1 MLHRRRIQ
9 IVLDG
14 SPKWMTDKIFQRL
27 CDVQN
32 YSSRTPQ
39 GEVLKYVCNP
49 ESCPRSMIHTVWCKP
64 YPPPSL
70 RGCSNLEQ
78 VINDILLWIYQ
89 HVSWW
94 TSRSMKL
101 WSIQL
106 FGCDHYIHTVAIETC
121 TTAGYANKC
130 VHCESLH
137 SQSWITWDYP
147 MRLYE

>member
-1 MLHRRRIQ
+1 MDMLVWWKRCFP
-9 IVLDG
+9 L
-14 SPKWMTDKIFQRL
+14 SPDA
-27 CDVQN
+27 
-32 YSSRTPQ
+32 
-39 GEVLKYVCNP
+39 G
-49 ESCPRSMIHTVWCKP
+49 
-64 YPPPSL
+64 
-70 RGCSNLEQ
+70 GCSNLEQ

-89 HVSWW
+89 HISWW

-147 MRLYE
+147 MKLYEYSWSYSVFCYYVTYQWNCLEWLMCEVAVVFVILNCEYWKSLPHNM